1 MDPMERARLLC
12 EDIRGSEEYRT
23 YARCKEEIAGDEG
36 IKSLLKE
43 YGRLQLEM
51 QISAAAGRQADSES
65 VQRFSGLSALLY
77 NDPRT
82 SGYLMAQMRLQKLAA
97 DILQLVTAAA
107 DMDLP
112 V

>member
-1 MDPMERARLLC
+1 MDPMERTRLLC
-12 EDIRGSEEYRT
+12 QDIRESEEYRT
-23 YARCKEEIAGDEG
+23 YARYKDEIREEEG

-43 YGRLQLEM
+43 YARLSVEM
-51 QISAAAGRQADSES
+51 QLNAAAGRQADSES

-97 DILQLVTAAA
+97 DILQQVTAAA

>member
-1 MDPMERARLLC
+1 MDGTPIGKFAIFGLTFLEFAVSRLHGGPGAL
-12 EDIRGSEEYRT
+12 DQYGFHI
-23 YARCKEEIAGDEG
+23 G
-36 IKSLLKE
+36 I
-43 YGRLQLEM
+43 
-51 QISAAAGRQADSES
+51 S

-97 DILQLVTAAA
+97 DILQQVTAAA